1 MIYIREL
8 WLRQDIKALININNR
23 RISVEDRQEGKL
35 QRESSAT
42 KQYDAGE
49 LWCHRTLLGKGIKG
63 QSALEMHIKGKSDRK
78 KTQMFSPIQGHP
90 PPKYLYYQSLT
101 SKSTPSELIMA
112 PVIFHP
118 SFQKCFFFFLNI

>member
-8 WLRQDIKALININNR
+8 WLGQDIKALININNR

-35 QRESSAT
+35 QRESFAT

-63 QSALEMHIKGKSDRK
+63 QSALEMHIKVNVF
-78 KTQMFSPIQGHP
+78 T
-90 PPKYLYYQSLT
+90 
-101 SKSTPSELIMA
+101 
-112 PVIFHP
+112 
-118 SFQKCFFFFLNI
+118 

>member
-8 WLRQDIKALININNR
+8 WLGQDIKALININNR

-35 QRESSAT
+35 QRESFAT

-63 QSALEMHIKGKSDRK
+63 QSALEMHIKANVF
-78 KTQMFSPIQGHP
+78 T
-90 PPKYLYYQSLT
+90 
-101 SKSTPSELIMA
+101 
-112 PVIFHP
+112 
-118 SFQKCFFFFLNI
+118 